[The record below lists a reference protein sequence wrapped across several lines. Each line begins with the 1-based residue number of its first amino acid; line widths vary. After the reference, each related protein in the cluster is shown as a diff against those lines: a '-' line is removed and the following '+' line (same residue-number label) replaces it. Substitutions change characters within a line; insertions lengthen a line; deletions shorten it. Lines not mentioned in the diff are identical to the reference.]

1 MTLSVNFIFI
11 LILVSALCHAVWSA
25 IIKSSKNPL
34 SLMGI
39 TSVLEVTIFLPLTF
53 TVPFPTLEVWYF
65 LIATVII
72 HIFYRLNVIYSYR
85 YGDLSYIY
93 PISRGSSCL
102 FVAIISILFL
112 SSYISIAGF
121 VGILIVCIGLFLI
134 SYSKNL
140 SFNFRGFAL
149 AISTAILITA
159 YTLVDGVGVR
169 LSENG
174 FSYIYWLFTLNGIP
188 LLIIGLISKDGLRK
202 RETYTFRSGIA
213 AGVFATSSYAIVVW
227 SMQFIEIAY
236 VSSIREISIVFAAI
250 IGMLFLFEKNA
261 KSRIIPSILIVSG
274 ISVVYFQILK
284 LKNIDILS

>member
-53 TVPFPTLEVWYF
+53 TVPFPTLEVWFF

-72 HIFYRLNVIYSYR
+72 HVIYRLNVIYSYR

-112 SSYISIAGF
+112 SSDINVAGF

-274 ISVVYFQILK
+274 ISVVYFQIL
-284 LKNIDILS
+284 

>member
-1 MTLSVNFIFI
+1 MALSVNFIFI

-72 HIFYRLNVIYSYR
+72 HVFYRLNVIYSYR

-112 SSYISIAGF
+112 SSDISVAGF

-274 ISVVYFQILK
+274 ISVVYFQIL
-284 LKNIDILS
+284 

>member
-39 TSVLEVTIFLPLTF
+39 TSILEVTIFLPLTF

-72 HIFYRLNVIYSYR
+72 HVFYRLNVIYSYR

-112 SSYISIAGF
+112 SSDISVAGF

-140 SFNFRGFAL
+140 SFNFRGFSL

-274 ISVVYFQILK
+274 ISVVYFQIL
-284 LKNIDILS
+284 

>member
-72 HIFYRLNVIYSYR
+72 HVFYRLNVIYSYR

-112 SSYISIAGF
+112 SSDISVAGF

-274 ISVVYFQILK
+274 ISVVYFHIL
-284 LKNIDILS
+284 

>member
-72 HIFYRLNVIYSYR
+72 HVFYRLNVIYSYR

-102 FVAIISILFL
+102 FVAIISVLFL
-112 SSYISIAGF
+112 SSDISVAGF

-274 ISVVYFQILK
+274 ISVVYFQIL
-284 LKNIDILS
+284 

>member
-1 MTLSVNFIFI
+1 MSINFIFLLII
-11 LILVSALCHAVWSA
+11 LSALCHAIWSA

-39 TSVLEVTIFLPLTF
+39 TSILEVVIFFPLTF
-53 TVPFPTLEVWYF
+53 TVPFPSMEVWYF

-72 HIFYRLNVIYSYR
+72 HVFYRLNVIYSYR

-112 SSYISIAGF
+112 SSDISVAGF
-121 VGILIVCIGLFLI
+121 IGILIVCIGLFLI

-149 AISTAILITA
+149 AVSTAILITA

-188 LLIIGLISKDGLRK
+188 LLIIGLISKNGLRK
-202 RETYTFRSGIA
+202 TETYNFSSGIA
-213 AGVFATSSYAIVVW
+213 AGIFATSSYAIVVW

-274 ISVVYFQILK
+274 ISVVYFQIL
-284 LKNIDILS
+284 

>member
-72 HIFYRLNVIYSYR
+72 HVFYRLNVIYSYR

-112 SSYISIAGF
+112 SSDISVAGF

-134 SYSKNL
+134 SYSKKL
-140 SFNFRGFAL
+140 TFNFRGFAL

-188 LLIIGLISKDGLRK
+188 LLIIGLISKNGLRK
-202 RETYTFRSGIA
+202 TETYNFSSGIT
-213 AGVFATSSYAIVVW
+213 AGIFATSSYAIVVW

-236 VSSIREISIVFAAI
+236 VSSIREISIVFAGI
-250 IGMLFLFEKNA
+250 IGMVYLFERNA

-274 ISVVYFQILK
+274 ISVVYFQIL
-284 LKNIDILS
+284 

>member
-72 HIFYRLNVIYSYR
+72 HVIYRLNVIYSYR

-112 SSYISIAGF
+112 SSDISVAGF

-140 SFNFRGFAL
+140 SFNFRGFTL

-274 ISVVYFQILK
+274 ISVVYFQIL
-284 LKNIDILS
+284 

>member
-39 TSVLEVTIFLPLTF
+39 TSILEVTFFLPLTF

-72 HIFYRLNVIYSYR
+72 HVIYRLNVIYSYR

-112 SSYISIAGF
+112 SSDISVAGF

-140 SFNFRGFAL
+140 SFNFKGFAL

-274 ISVVYFQILK
+274 ISVVYFQIL
-284 LKNIDILS
+284 

>member
-53 TVPFPTLEVWYF
+53 TVPFPNLEVWYF

-72 HIFYRLNVIYSYR
+72 HVFYRLNVIYSYR

-112 SSYISIAGF
+112 SSDISVAGF

-202 RETYTFRSGIA
+202 KETYTFRSGIA

-250 IGMLFLFEKNA
+250 IGMFFLFEKNA

-274 ISVVYFQILK
+274 ISVVYFQIL
-284 LKNIDILS
+284 

>member
-72 HIFYRLNVIYSYR
+72 HVIYRLNVIYSYKF
-85 YGDLSYIY
+85 GDLSYIY

-112 SSYISIAGF
+112 SSDISVAGF

-274 ISVVYFQILK
+274 ISVVYFQIL
-284 LKNIDILS
+284 

>member
-72 HIFYRLNVIYSYR
+72 HVFYRLNVIYSYR

-112 SSYISIAGF
+112 SSDISVAGF

-274 ISVVYFQILK
+274 IAVVYFQIL
-284 LKNIDILS
+284 

>member
-39 TSVLEVTIFLPLTF
+39 TSVLEVAIFLPLTF

-72 HIFYRLNVIYSYR
+72 HVFYRLNVIYSYR

-112 SSYISIAGF
+112 SSDISVAGF

-274 ISVVYFQILK
+274 ISVVYFQML
-284 LKNIDILS
+284 

>member
-72 HIFYRLNVIYSYR
+72 HVIYRLNVIYSYR

-112 SSYISIAGF
+112 SSDISVAGF
-121 VGILIVCIGLFLI
+121 VGIVIVCIGLFLI

-188 LLIIGLISKDGLRK
+188 LLIIGLISRDGLRK

-213 AGVFATSSYAIVVW
+213 AGIFATTSYAIVVW

-250 IGMLFLFEKNA
+250 IGMVFLFEKNA
-261 KSRIIPSILIVSG
+261 KSRIIPAILIVGG
-274 ISVVYFQILK
+274 ISIVYFQIL
-284 LKNIDILS
+284 

>member
-72 HIFYRLNVIYSYR
+72 HVFYRLNVIYSYR

-112 SSYISIAGF
+112 SSDISVAGF

-134 SYSKNL
+134 SYSKKL

-274 ISVVYFQILK
+274 ISVVYFQIL
-284 LKNIDILS
+284 

>member
-72 HIFYRLNVIYSYR
+72 HVFYRLNVIYSYR

-112 SSYISIAGF
+112 SSDISVAGF

-202 RETYTFRSGIA
+202 RETYTVRSGIA

-236 VSSIREISIVFAAI
+236 VSSIREISIVFATI

-274 ISVVYFQILK
+274 ISVVYFQIL
-284 LKNIDILS
+284 

>member
-53 TVPFPTLEVWYF
+53 TVPFPTLQVWYF

-72 HIFYRLNVIYSYR
+72 HVFYRLNVIYSYR

-112 SSYISIAGF
+112 SSDISVVGF

-274 ISVVYFQILK
+274 ISVVYFQIL
-284 LKNIDILS
+284 

>member
-72 HIFYRLNVIYSYR
+72 HVFYRLNVIYSYR

-112 SSYISIAGF
+112 SSDISVAGF

-202 RETYTFRSGIA
+202 KETYTFRSGIA

-274 ISVVYFQILK
+274 ISVVYFQIL
-284 LKNIDILS
+284 

>member
-72 HIFYRLNVIYSYR
+72 HVFYRLNVIYSYR

-112 SSYISIAGF
+112 SSDISVAGF
-121 VGILIVCIGLFLI
+121 VGISIVCIGLFLI
-134 SYSKNL
+134 SYSKDL

-149 AISTAILITA
+149 AVSTAILITA

-213 AGVFATSSYAIVVW
+213 AGIFATSSYAIVVW

-274 ISVVYFQILK
+274 ISVVYFQIL
-284 LKNIDILS
+284 

>member
-72 HIFYRLNVIYSYR
+72 HVIYRLNVIYSYR

-112 SSYISIAGF
+112 SSDISIAGF

-149 AISTAILITA
+149 AISTAVLITA

-202 RETYTFRSGIA
+202 RETYTFRSGIV

-274 ISVVYFQILK
+274 ISVVYFQIL
-284 LKNIDILS
+284 

>member
-53 TVPFPTLEVWYF
+53 TVPFPSLEAWYF

-72 HIFYRLNVIYSYR
+72 HVIYRLNVIYSYR

-112 SSYISIAGF
+112 SSDISVSGF
-121 VGILIVCIGLFLI
+121 IGILIVCIGLFLI

-188 LLIIGLISKDGLRK
+188 LLIIGFISKDGLRK
-202 RETYTFRSGIA
+202 RETYTFKSGIA

-236 VSSIREISIVFAAI
+236 VSSIREISIVFATI

-261 KSRIIPSILIVSG
+261 KSRIIPAILIVGG
-274 ISVVYFQILK
+274 ISVVYFQIL
-284 LKNIDILS
+284 

>member
-39 TSVLEVTIFLPLTF
+39 TSILEVTIFLPLTF

-72 HIFYRLNVIYSYR
+72 HVFYRLNVIYSYR

-112 SSYISIAGF
+112 SSDISVAGF
-121 VGILIVCIGLFLI
+121 AGILIVCIGLFLI

-274 ISVVYFQILK
+274 ISVVYFQIL
-284 LKNIDILS
+284 

>member
-72 HIFYRLNVIYSYR
+72 HVFYRLNVIYSYR

-112 SSYISIAGF
+112 SSDISVAGF

-188 LLIIGLISKDGLRK
+188 LLIIGLVSKDGLRK
-202 RETYTFRSGIA
+202 RDTYTFRSGIA

-274 ISVVYFQILK
+274 ISVVYFQIL
-284 LKNIDILS
+284 

>member
-72 HIFYRLNVIYSYR
+72 HVFDRLNVIYSYR

-112 SSYISIAGF
+112 SSDISVAGF

-274 ISVVYFQILK
+274 ISVVYFQIL
-284 LKNIDILS
+284 

>member
-25 IIKSSKNPL
+25 IIKTSKNPL

-72 HIFYRLNVIYSYR
+72 HVFYRLNVIYSYR

-112 SSYISIAGF
+112 SSDISVAGF

-274 ISVVYFQILK
+274 ISVVYFQIL
-284 LKNIDILS
+284 

>member
-72 HIFYRLNVIYSYR
+72 HVFYRLNVIYSYR

-112 SSYISIAGF
+112 SSDISVAGF

-227 SMQFIEIAY
+227 SMQFIERAY

-274 ISVVYFQILK
+274 ISVVYFQIL
-284 LKNIDILS
+284 

>member
-72 HIFYRLNVIYSYR
+72 HVFYRLNVIYSYR

-112 SSYISIAGF
+112 SSDISVAGF
-121 VGILIVCIGLFLI
+121 GGILIVCIGLFLI

-274 ISVVYFQILK
+274 ISVVYFQIL
-284 LKNIDILS
+284 

>member
-72 HIFYRLNVIYSYR
+72 HVFYRLNVIYSYR

-112 SSYISIAGF
+112 SSDISVAGF

-227 SMQFIEIAY
+227 SMLFIEIAY

-250 IGMLFLFEKNA
+250 IGMVFLLEKNA

-274 ISVVYFQILK
+274 ISVVYFQIL
-284 LKNIDILS
+284 

>member
-39 TSVLEVTIFLPLTF
+39 TSVLEVSIFLPLTF
-53 TVPFPTLEVWYF
+53 TVPFPILEVWYF

-72 HIFYRLNVIYSYR
+72 HVFYRLNVIYSYR

-112 SSYISIAGF
+112 SSDISVAGF

-274 ISVVYFQILK
+274 ISVVYFQIL
-284 LKNIDILS
+284 

>member
-72 HIFYRLNVIYSYR
+72 HVIYRLNVIYSYR

-112 SSYISIAGF
+112 SSDISVAGF

-202 RETYTFRSGIA
+202 KETYTFRSGIA

-274 ISVVYFQILK
+274 ISVVYFQIL
-284 LKNIDILS
+284 

>member
-1 MTLSVNFIFI
+1 MSVNFIFI

-72 HIFYRLNVIYSYR
+72 HVIYRLNVIYSYR

-112 SSYISIAGF
+112 SSDISVAGF

-140 SFNFRGFAL
+140 SFNFRGFGL

-202 RETYTFRSGIA
+202 KETYTFRSGIA

-250 IGMLFLFEKNA
+250 IGMFFLFEKNA

-274 ISVVYFQILK
+274 ISVVYFQIL
-284 LKNIDILS
+284 

>member
-72 HIFYRLNVIYSYR
+72 HVFYRLNVIYSYR

-112 SSYISIAGF
+112 SSDISVAGF

-149 AISTAILITA
+149 AISTAILITT

-274 ISVVYFQILK
+274 ISVVYFQIL
-284 LKNIDILS
+284 

>member
-72 HIFYRLNVIYSYR
+72 HVFYRLNVIYSYR

-112 SSYISIAGF
+112 SSDISVAGF

-140 SFNFRGFAL
+140 SFNLRGFAL

-274 ISVVYFQILK
+274 ISVVYFQIL
-284 LKNIDILS
+284 

>member
-72 HIFYRLNVIYSYR
+72 HVFYRLNVIYSYR

-112 SSYISIAGF
+112 SSDISFAGF

-250 IGMLFLFEKNA
+250 IGMVYLFERNA

-274 ISVVYFQILK
+274 ISVVYFQIL
-284 LKNIDILS
+284 

>member
-1 MTLSVNFIFI
+1 MSVNFIFI

-72 HIFYRLNVIYSYR
+72 HVIYRLNVIYSYR

-112 SSYISIAGF
+112 SSDISVAGF

-140 SFNFRGFAL
+140 SFNFKGFAL

-202 RETYTFRSGIA
+202 KETYTFRSGIA

-274 ISVVYFQILK
+274 ISVVYFQIL
-284 LKNIDILS
+284 

>member
-53 TVPFPTLEVWYF
+53 TVPLPSLEVWYF

-72 HIFYRLNVIYSYR
+72 HVIYRLNVIYSYR

-102 FVAIISILFL
+102 FIAIISILFL
-112 SSYISIAGF
+112 SSDISVSGF
-121 VGILIVCIGLFLI
+121 IGILIVCIGLFLI

-149 AISTAILITA
+149 AILTAILITA
-159 YTLVDGVGVR
+159 YTLIDGVGVR

-202 RETYTFRSGIA
+202 RETYTFSSGIV

-236 VSSIREISIVFAAI
+236 VSSIREISIVFATI
-250 IGMLFLFEKNA
+250 IGMIFLSERNA

-274 ISVVYFQILK
+274 ISVVYFQIL
-284 LKNIDILS
+284 

>member
-1 MTLSVNFIFI
+1 MSVNFIFI
-11 LILVSALCHAVWSA
+11 LILFSALCHAVWSA

-39 TSVLEVTIFLPLTF
+39 TSVLEFIIFFPLTF
-53 TVPFPTLEVWYF
+53 TVPLPTIEVWYF

-72 HIFYRLNVIYSYR
+72 HVFYRLNVIYSYR

-102 FVAIISILFL
+102 FVAIISVLFL
-112 SSYISIAGF
+112 SSGVSFLGF
-121 VGILIVCIGLFLI
+121 IGIIIVCIGLFLI

-188 LLIIGLISKDGLRK
+188 LLIIGLISKNGLRK
-202 RETYTFRSGIA
+202 KETYKISSGIV
-213 AGVFATSSYAIVVW
+213 AGIFATSSYAIVVW

-250 IGMLFLFEKNA
+250 IGMVFLFERNA
-261 KSRIIPSILIVSG
+261 RSRIIPSILIVSG
-274 ISVVYFQILK
+274 ISVVYFQIL
-284 LKNIDILS
+284 

>member
-11 LILVSALCHAVWSA
+11 LNLVSALCHAVWSA

-39 TSVLEVTIFLPLTF
+39 MSVLEVTISLPLTF
-53 TVPFPTLEVWYF
+53 TVLFPTLEVWYF

-72 HIFYRLNVIYSYR
+72 HVFYRLNVIYSYR

-112 SSYISIAGF
+112 SSDISVAGF

-213 AGVFATSSYAIVVW
+213 AGVFATSSYAIAVW
-227 SMQFIEIAY
+227 SMQFLEIAY
-236 VSSIREISIVFAAI
+236 VSSLREISIVFAAI

-274 ISVVYFQILK
+274 ISVVYFQIL
-284 LKNIDILS
+284 